1 VLEAGGRA
9 DLPLRELLLQAAAR
23 DLAQRL
29 HARNPRSTESDPH
42 GRGRQ
47 KDQSNRP
54 RARMDRG
61 ERGGGLGFLTFREA
75 DEEEV
80 ELVMAGRRA
89 AAGFPRRRKGGRQQ
103 GRGGGEERYLSVRGG
118 AAAYRW
124 AAAPKGKPKGRQRI
138 DRGRG
143 DWPVGRPL
151 LCIFHFQVI

>member
-1 VLEAGGRA
+1 LLSACTPATHEA
-9 DLPLRELLLQAAAR
+9 
-23 DLAQRL
+23 
-29 HARNPRSTESDPH
+29 RSKESDPH